1 MLTTASQPAPTPPP
15 FPTRAANWFRY
26 RGWRWVVG
34 LLLLAVGLMNI
45 YPFVW
50 MMGTSFKSTSEAS
63 NNLAQPY
70 PVSKYYLTEAGRA
83 FVDER
88 MDRLSYR
95 QLKVLA
101 LLQTR
106 REMAAD
112 RGDAPP
118 TIDVAGYAVEA
129 SAPTEEAAAELAAL
143 AEQGLVEVVPR
154 GDESDATPTGDEAG
168 PLYALTPLAAS
179 AFIADFNAR
188 QLLVLRFLASEDVTQ
203 AERDAVP
210 AGASVTAHQAAVSTG
225 LDRKLETVADTP
237 GLTDAAVDYMAA
249 EELNAMLE
257 AGLLEWKYV
266 QWINYWIVFKDMRFY
281 LKVLTTIVLT
291 AGVVVLTLL
300 ITSMFGYA
308 LARLSFPGKGWV
320 LMLLIAG
327 AVAPGEAVIIPI
339 FRMLQ
344 GLHLLDGLWGM
355 VLWMSG
361 VGIGNALLMAAF
373 FLTLPKEVE
382 EAATIDGAGPF
393 RTFFDVALPMAR
405 PIVMT
410 IGLFAFIGAWNNF
423 LLPFL
428 CTQASPN
435 MQPLAVAV
443 YAMQQQSQG
452 KWELIN
458 VAAAFMILPVIVL
471 FLLLQRYI
479 VSAIAVGAVKG

>member
-1 MLTTASQPAPTPPP
+1 MVGLALL
-15 FPTRAANWFRY
+15 
-26 RGWRWVVG
+26 GVG
-34 LLLLAVGLMNI
+34 LLNV

-50 MMGTSFKSTSEAS
+50 MIGTSVKSTSEAS
-63 NNLAQPY
+63 NDLARPY
-70 PVSKYYLTEAGRA
+70 PVAKYYLSDAGRS
-83 FVDER
+83 FVQGQLAK
-88 MDRLSYR
+88 LSYR

-106 REMAAD
+106 REMAVA
-112 RGDAPP
+112 RGDTPP
-118 TIDVAGYAVEA
+118 TLDAQGYAVEA
-129 SAPTEEAAAELAAL
+129 SAPSDEAPAELAAL
-143 AEQGLVEVVPR
+143 AEQGLLEVVPSS
-154 GDESDATPTGDEAG
+154 GEAAVPGEEPTAA
-168 PLYALTPLAAS
+168 YALTPLAAGP
-179 AFIADFNAR
+179 FIADLNAR
-188 QLLVLRFLASEDVTQ
+188 QLLVVRFLDEENAQQ
-203 AERDAVP
+203 AERDAMP
-210 AGASVTAHQAAVSTG
+210 AGASVTAHQAAVSTS
-225 LDRKLETVADTP
+225 LDTKAETVGDTV
-237 GLTDAAVDYMAA
+237 GLPTSAVDEMAEA
-249 EELNAMLE
+249 ELASLLD
-257 AGLLEWKYV
+257 AGLVERGYV
-266 QWINYWIVFKDMRFY
+266 QWKNYWIVLTGMRFY
-281 LKVLTTIVLT
+281 LKMLTTLVLT

-361 VGIGNALLMAAF
+361 VGIGNALLMAGF

-382 EAATIDGAGPF
+382 EAATVDGAGPF

-458 VAAAFMILPVIVL
+458 VAAAYMILPVIVL